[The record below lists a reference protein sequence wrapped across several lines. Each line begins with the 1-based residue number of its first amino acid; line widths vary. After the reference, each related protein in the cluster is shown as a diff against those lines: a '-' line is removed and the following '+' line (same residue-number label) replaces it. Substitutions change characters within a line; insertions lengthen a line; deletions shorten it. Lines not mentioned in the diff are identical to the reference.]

1 MKTNLRKHRLSCVLP
16 PAIVIFLIWS
26 VFRAGLLPTAG
37 AATDAPNLL
46 VITID
51 TLRADHV
58 GAYGYQAA
66 RTPHLDQL
74 AADGVLF
81 SRAFSHVPLTLPSHL
96 TLFTGQLPAV
106 HGVRDNGRRF
116 VSGVRTL
123 AEIARDKGYSTAAF
137 VGAFPLDSR
146 FGLDCGFQTYD
157 DLYGEGTAVRD
168 MTFIERRAED
178 VNRKAEDW
186 IRANGRNPF
195 FVWVHYYDPHAPYD
209 PPSPFAEEFAGREYD
224 GEIAY
229 TDFYVGKLLETLEK
243 AGLRG
248 NTLIVLASDHGE
260 GLGEHKEKT
269 HGIFIYDSTLHVPLI
284 ISYPKALPR
293 GRVITAPVG
302 LQDVLPTVLDL
313 MGWPEENGL
322 PGCSLV
328 PAMARPKAAR
338 PDPDRAFY
346 IESLAPLLGRNW
358 APLRGIRTSDWKYI
372 DAPIAELYDLA
383 ADPGETVNVLDK
395 HADVGRRLRGELEA
409 MIKTQSAAVSD
420 APAARVDE
428 ETRRKLMSLGY
439 LSGGAVES
447 KSPHPDPKTMIEF
460 DNLFSD
466 AINASESG
474 LLEKAD
480 ALYQEI
486 LRLQPEFIIGYEY
499 AAYNFHKMGRGE
511 DAVRLLE
518 GAVARG
524 IANDSLLARLGMYY
538 QEAGRL
544 DESVRTLEKA
554 LVLNGNS
561 AETFNYL
568 GVSLFKSGRFD
579 EAIEAFKKSI
589 GLDKDYAQ
597 AMNNLGNCF
606 LALKRY
612 KEAAEEYKAAI
623 ASDDGL
629 ASAYNGLAGA
639 YYRQGLVD
647 EAVKAW
653 EKSLD
658 IDPHRAEALYN
669 LGRAYLRL
677 GRKQDALRLFELFVR
692 YAPPRESA
700 KDIEEVKGVIE
711 RLKRELRAS

>member
-1 MKTNLRKHRLSCVLP
+1 MKTSLRQRRHFSFLRPVIILLLIPGALP
-16 PAIVIFLIWS
+16 AGTLPA
-26 VFRAGLLPTAG
+26 AGVAPN
-37 AATDAPNLL
+37 APNLL

-51 TLRADHV
+51 TLRADRIRVFGHD
-58 GAYGYQAA
+58 AA
-66 RTPHLDQL
+66 RTPNLDRL
-74 AADGVLF
+74 AAEGVLF
-81 SRAFSHVPLTLPSHL
+81 SRAFSHVPLTLPSHC

-106 HGVRDNGRRF
+106 HGVRDNGQRF
-116 VSGVRTL
+116 TGTVKTL
-123 AEIARDKGYSTAAF
+123 AEIARAEGYSTAAF

-146 FGLDCGFQTYD
+146 FGLDRGFQTYD
-157 DLYGEGTAVRD
+157 DLYGDGTAVRD
-168 MTFIERRAED
+168 MAFIERRAED
-178 VNRKAEDW
+178 VNRKAENW
-186 IRANGRNPF
+186 ILSHGRNPF
-195 FVWVHYYDPHAPYD
+195 FAWVHYYDPHAPYD
-209 PPSPFAEEFAGREYD
+209 PPPPFTGDFAGREYD

-229 TDFYVGKLLETLEK
+229 TDFYVGKLLETLDK
-243 AGLRG
+243 AGLRR
-248 NTLIVLASDHGE
+248 NTLIVMASDHGE
-260 GLGEHKEKT
+260 GLGEHKERT

-284 ISYPKALPR
+284 ISYPEALPR

-302 LQDVLPTVLDL
+302 LQDVLPTVLGL
-313 MGWPEENGL
+313 MVWPAENGL
-322 PGCSLV
+322 PGRSLV
-328 PAMARPKAAR
+328 PAMARAEEAR
-338 PDPDRAFY
+338 SDPDRACY

-372 DAPIAELYDLA
+372 DAPLAELYDLA

-395 HADVGRRLRGELEA
+395 HGDVGRRLRGELEA
-409 MIKTQSAAVSD
+409 MKTQDPLVSGLGLT
-420 APAARVDE
+420 ARVNE

-439 LSGGAVES
+439 LGGGAVES
-447 KSPHPDPKTMIEF
+447 KTPHPDPKMMIEF

-486 LRLQPEFIIGYEY
+486 LRREPDFIIGYEY
-499 AAYNFHKMGRGE
+499 AAYNFQKMGRGE

-518 GAVARG
+518 KAVARG
-524 IANDSLLARLGMYY
+524 IANDSLLARLGLYY

-544 DESVRTLEKA
+544 DESLRTLDKA
-554 LVLNGNS
+554 LALNENS

-568 GVSLFKSGRFD
+568 GVSLYKSGRFD
-579 EAIEAFKKSI
+579 DAVEAFRKSI

-623 ASDDGL
+623 AADDGL

-639 YYRQGLVD
+639 YYRQDLVD

-692 YAPPRESA
+692 YAPPQDSA
-700 KDIEEVKGVIE
+700 EDIEEVKGVIE
-711 RLKRELRAS
+711 RLKRELRES